1 MSPITISGDG
11 SQPQYLT
18 FDTDTKCTVVDY
30 QTEFSI
36 YNRDDY
42 KRCVCT
48 YFGLGEP
55 DCPHEQPKCQW
66 TDGKLN
72 DNKKEI
78 LVETEV
84 PIEIEAY
91 QIADELMDFSEC
103 VDSNGD
109 AIEDVETFQFMEL
122 VRDNN
127 G

>member
-1 MSPITISGDG
+1 MLRL
-11 SQPQYLT
+11 YM
-18 FDTDTKCTVVDY
+18 
-30 QTEFSI
+30 
-36 YNRDDY
+36 
-42 KRCVCT
+42 KRNI
-48 YFGLGEP
+48 
-55 DCPHEQPKCQW
+55 D
-66 TDGKLN
+66 
-72 DNKKEI
+72 KKEI

-109 AIEDVETFQFMEL
+109 TIENVETFYFMEL